1 MLNQQKLMDLVKKR
15 SSTLVSSSRN
25 FLRRLDP
32 SATQDSTDLNTY
44 DESILQQ
51 GRFWMRTVTWTL
63 IGTSVFGVAWLALAR
78 TEEIVVAPG
87 QLEPIG
93 SVQDIQMPL
102 GGVVDQIL
110 VAEGDTVKAG
120 QVLMKLDTE
129 ASEEQ
134 RNSLEKTIKLKQ
146 EQLLLKQEEKRN
158 YMQVNQEEVK
168 ILEGNLVL
176 QAEILERYE
185 QLEAVGAFSEVQY
198 LNQQNIVAETR
209 GKLMQTKAE
218 RLRQIALLDQQT
230 AQLKSELADLNG
242 RLVESKVTLRYQ
254 QLRSPVDGV
263 VFDLKP
269 TSRGFTAQST
279 QTVMKVVPIGSL
291 EAKVEVPSNKIGFVK
306 VPMGCPEKR
315 DACMNADISIDSF
328 PSSDFGVLKGKVTRI
343 GSDALE
349 PDPQEQRQNS
359 AFRAIQLD
367 DQQLKLKTGSSL
379 PLQLGMSLT
388 ANIKLRKVSYLQ
400 LLLGEFRTRLNRC
413 SVSEFVRILFVHRTF
428 WAVRPYHSSSSSAG
442 PAPTRC
448 SGH

>member
-1 MLNQQKLMDLVKKR
+1 MMKMHPKNLSVLVKQG
-15 SSTLVSSSRN
+15 SSNLVATSRD
-25 FLRRLDP
+25 FLRRFDP
-32 SATQDSTDLNTY
+32 AATQDASNLDTY

-63 IGTSVFGVAWLALAR
+63 IGSSVFGLAWLALAR

-93 SVQDIQMPL
+93 SVQDIQMPV
-102 GGVVDQIL
+102 GGVADQIL

-134 RNSLEKTIKLKQ
+134 RVSLEKTIKLKQ
-146 EQLLLKQEEKRN
+146 EQLQLKEQEKLN
-158 YMQVNQEEVK
+158 YMQVNQEEVLM
-168 ILEGNLVL
+168 LESNLQL
-176 QAEILERYE
+176 QSEILERFE
-185 QLEAVGAFSEVQY
+185 QLERAGAASELQY
-198 LNQQNIVAETR
+198 LNQQNVVAETR
-209 GKLMQTKAE
+209 GKLMQSKAD

-242 RLVESKVTLRYQ
+242 RLVETKVTLRYQ
-254 QLRSPVDGV
+254 QLKSPVDGV

-279 QTVMKVVPIGSL
+279 QTVMKVVPMGSL
-291 EAKVEVPSNKIGFVK
+291 EAKVEVPSNKIGFVQ
-306 VPMGCPEKR
+306 VPPGCPEKR
-315 DACMNADISIDSF
+315 EACMNADISIDSF
-328 PSSDFGVLKGKVTRI
+328 PSTDFGVLKGKVTRI

-349 PDPQEQRQNS
+349 PDPQEQRQELS
-359 AFRAIQLD
+359 FPVTIQLD

-379 PLQLGMSLT
+379 PLQVGMSLT

-400 LLLGEFRTRLNRC
+400 LLLGEFQDKAESLQRL
-413 SVSEFVRILFVHRTF
+413 
-428 WAVRPYHSSSSSAG
+428 
-442 PAPTRC
+442 
-448 SGH
+448 

>member
-1 MLNQQKLMDLVKKR
+1 MK
-15 SSTLVSSSRN
+15 
-25 FLRRLDP
+25 LDP
-32 SATQDSTDLNTY
+32 LKFNPFRSKPLEQDPGNADLATY

-63 IGTSVFGVAWLALAR
+63 IGTTVFGVAWLALAR

-93 SVQDIQMPL
+93 SVQDIQMPV
-102 GGVVDQIL
+102 GGVADQIL
-110 VAEGDTVKAG
+110 VTEGDRVKAG

-146 EQLLLKQEEKRN
+146 EQLILKEEEKRSF
-158 YMQVNQEEVK
+158 MQVNQEEVLM
-168 ILEGNLVL
+168 LENNLAL
-176 QAEILERYE
+176 QSEILKRYE
-185 QLEAVGAFSEVQY
+185 QLETAGAFSEVQF
-198 LNQQNIVAETR
+198 LNQQNIVAETNGR
-209 GKLMQTKAE
+209 LMQSKAE

-242 RLVESKVTLRYQ
+242 RLVETKVTLRYQ
-254 QLRSPVDGV
+254 QLKSPVDRV

-279 QTVMKVVPIGSL
+279 QAVMKVVPMGSL
-291 EAKVEVPSNKIGFVK
+291 EAKVEVPSNKIGFVQ
-306 VPMGCPEKR
+306 VPPGCPDDR
-315 DACMNADISIDSF
+315 DVCMNADISIDSF

-349 PDPQEQRQNS
+349 PDPQEQRQELS
-359 AFRAIQLD
+359 FPVTIQLD
-367 DQQLKLKTGSSL
+367 DQQLKLKTGASL
-379 PLQLGMSLT
+379 PLQVGMSLT

-400 LLLGEFRTRLNRC
+400 LLLGEFQDKAESLQRL
-413 SVSEFVRILFVHRTF
+413 
-428 WAVRPYHSSSSSAG
+428 
-442 PAPTRC
+442 
-448 SGH
+448 

>member
-1 MLNQQKLMDLVKKR
+1 MMKINPHKLTALVR
-15 SSTLVSSSRN
+15 QGSSNLVTTSRD
-25 FLRRLDP
+25 FLRRFDP
-32 SATQDSTDLNTY
+32 GATQDPNDLNTY

-63 IGTSVFGVAWLALAR
+63 IGSSLFGVAWLAFAR

-93 SVQDIQMPL
+93 SVQDIQMPV
-102 GGVVDQIL
+102 GGVADQIL
-110 VAEGDTVKAG
+110 VAEGDRVKAG

-134 RNSLEKTIKLKQ
+134 RVSLEKNMKLKQ
-146 EQLLLKQEEKRN
+146 EQLQLKEQEKIKT
-158 YMQVNQEEVK
+158 MQVNQEEVLM
-168 ILEGNLVL
+168 LENNLQL
-176 QAEILERYE
+176 QAEILERFE
-185 QLEAVGAFSEVQY
+185 QLEAAGAFSEVQY
-198 LNQQNIVAETR
+198 LNQQNVVAETR

-279 QTVMKVVPIGSL
+279 QTVMKVVPMGSL
-291 EAKVEVPSNKIGFVK
+291 EAKVEVPSNKIGFVQ
-306 VPMGCPEKR
+306 VPPGCPGDR
-315 DACMNADISIDSF
+315 DACMTADISIDSF
-328 PSSDFGVLKGKVTRI
+328 PSTDFGVLKGKVTRI

-349 PDPQEQRQNS
+349 PDPQEQRQELS
-359 AFRAIQLD
+359 FPVTIQLD

-379 PLQLGMSLT
+379 PLQVGMSLT

-400 LLLGEFRTRLNRC
+400 LLLGEFQDKAESLQRL
-413 SVSEFVRILFVHRTF
+413 
-428 WAVRPYHSSSSSAG
+428 
-442 PAPTRC
+442 
-448 SGH
+448 

>member
-1 MLNQQKLMDLVKKR
+1 MKLNPQNLKNLVKQG
-15 SSTLVSSSRN
+15 SSNVVASSRD
-25 FLRRLDP
+25 FFRRFDP
-32 SATQDSTDLNTY
+32 GAPQDATSVETY

-63 IGTSVFGVAWLALAR
+63 IGTTVFGVAWLALAR

-93 SVQDIQMPL
+93 SVQDIQMPV
-102 GGVVDQIL
+102 GGVADQIL
-110 VAEGDTVKAG
+110 VKEGDRVRAG

-134 RNSLEKTIKLKQ
+134 RNSLEQTIKLKQ
-146 EQLLLKQEEKRN
+146 EQLTLKQAEKRSFI
-158 YMQVNQEEVK
+158 QVNQEEVLM
-168 ILEGNLVL
+168 LENNLKL
-176 QAEILERYE
+176 QSEILERYA
-185 QLEAVGAFSEVQY
+185 QLKAIGAFAEVQF
-198 LNQQNIVAETR
+198 LNQQNIVAETNGR
-209 GKLMQTKAE
+209 LMQSKAE

-242 RLVESKVTLRYQ
+242 RLVETKVTLRYQ

-279 QTVMKVVPIGSL
+279 QTVMKVVPMGSL

-306 VPMGCPEKR
+306 VPSGCPEKR

-328 PSSDFGVLKGKVTRI
+328 PSTDFGVLKGKVTRI

-349 PDPQEQRQNS
+349 PDPQEQRQELS
-359 AFRAIQLD
+359 FPVTVQLD
-367 DQQLKLKTGSSL
+367 DQQLKLKSGAAL
-379 PLQLGMSLT
+379 PLQVGMSLT

-400 LLLGEFRTRLNRC
+400 LLLGEFQDKAESLQRL
-413 SVSEFVRILFVHRTF
+413 
-428 WAVRPYHSSSSSAG
+428 
-442 PAPTRC
+442 
-448 SGH
+448 